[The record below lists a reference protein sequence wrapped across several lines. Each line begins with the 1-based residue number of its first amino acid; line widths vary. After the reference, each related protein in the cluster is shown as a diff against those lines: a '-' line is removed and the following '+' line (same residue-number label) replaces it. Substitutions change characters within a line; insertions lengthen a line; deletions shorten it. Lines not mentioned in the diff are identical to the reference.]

1 MQPFSDFQYDFRSS
15 RSMADLL
22 IVVFDRNARDF
33 NRSGTTELQHLIYPR
48 LSTEFGML
56 VFFTNLIEFQVRYL
70 ALFLLFSV
78 ICGFRLLWT
87 GNLEKNIPL
96 MLKFPK
102 GLFLVLQFSKYTLII
117 FMVMLSVI
125 VLSLLMIL
133 LSTLN
138 VIKHLICGNNQNWLL
153 NLNVTYKTLWTGAGI
168 GLLILKLK
176 KLSQFCLTSLKAL
189 ALLM

>member
-1 MQPFSDFQYDFRSS
+1 
-15 RSMADLL
+15 
-22 IVVFDRNARDF
+22 
-33 NRSGTTELQHLIYPR
+33 
-48 LSTEFGML
+48 ML

-138 VIKHLICGNNQNWLL
+138 VIKHLICGNN
-153 NLNVTYKTLWTGAGI
+153 
-168 GLLILKLK
+168 
-176 KLSQFCLTSLKAL
+176 
-189 ALLM
+189 